1 VRFRYPVQG
10 GGELMRVVGG
20 LPAELTWRV
29 PPMGQWE
36 WVLGIAGTLIAALG
50 ASLIVGFF
58 NSLQRNVQD
67 TIVRLVR
74 IETQL
79 VEREQRHDG
88 VEIKLIALRQDLDDA
103 FHQITALKQFAI
115 RAHPDLWTNG
125 VTK

>member
-1 VRFRYPVQG
+1 
-10 GGELMRVVGG
+10 MD
-20 LPAELTWRV
+20 
-29 PPMGQWE
+29 QWE
-36 WVLGIAGTLIAALG
+36 WVLGITGTLIAALG

-58 NSLQRNVQD
+58 NALQRNVQD

-88 VEIKLIALRQDLDDA
+88 VELKLIALRHDLDDA

-125 VTK
+125 VSNK